1 MKEDYYQSIK
11 NLVKD
16 YPNEEFEQGLSTKE
30 AHERLLR
37 NGPNKLETKRFLS
50 GGYLS
55 DNFII

>member
-30 AHERLLR
+30 A
-37 NGPNKLETKRFLS
+37 
-50 GGYLS
+50 
-55 DNFII
+55 